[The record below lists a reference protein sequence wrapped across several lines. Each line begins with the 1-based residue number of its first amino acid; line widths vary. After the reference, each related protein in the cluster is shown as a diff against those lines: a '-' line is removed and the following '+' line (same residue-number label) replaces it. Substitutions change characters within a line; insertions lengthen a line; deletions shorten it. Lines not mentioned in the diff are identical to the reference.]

1 MQETEVRSLGAEDPL
16 EKEMATHSSTFAWEI
31 PRTEEPDGLQS
42 MGSQKSGHD
51 LATKQQQ
58 HTHVHVCVPVCVYSH
73 TPKMATGPLLSVVSR
88 GTCASPGPFTLSR
101 SSEMLQPLSTS
112 VSSGRRALCRDP
124 RRSAGLALS
133 WPARHLVSQR

>member
-58 HTHVHVCVPVCVYSH
+58 HTHVHVCVPVCVQPH
-73 TPKMATGPLLSVVSR
+73 TQNGNGATAFCCFTWHLCLTR
-88 GTCASPGPFTLSR
+88 PFH
-101 SSEMLQPLSTS
+101 
-112 VSSGRRALCRDP
+112 
-124 RRSAGLALS
+124 ALS
-133 WPARHLVSQR
+133 IQ